1 MITLHHSSSDPKEDR
16 KHQRRKGKSSD
27 REFDAECRGVND
39 GQIEP
44 QCTKTLTEWGG
55 GGTSRSDAQ
64 LQVFTKIP
72 YVISW
77 FQREKTW
84 ATIASCG
91 RSAIA
96 RVVNIVPV

>member
-55 GGTSRSDAQ
+55 NVAFRCPAAGVHKNTVCN
-64 LQVFTKIP
+64 L
-72 YVISW
+72 
-77 FQREKTW
+77 
-84 ATIASCG
+84 
-91 RSAIA
+91 
-96 RVVNIVPV
+96 VVPT